1 MRRNLHIAFVL
12 VNLWANV
19 QTALS
24 YICMVI
30 QQGPGA
36 EHFLLSIEMTM
47 NRSDE
52 PKSLCVSISALL
64 FSFFFR
70 LIFLFPS
77 AASFEPAQFCLIT
90 FVHDANGPGAHACVC
105 LSARPGER
113 CVSGSDS
120 DMLATK
126 LHRSCTNCVRQGAD
140 REWLAGSTRAR
151 EVAQSYLEKDK
162 KSSKH
167 FKSLK

>member
-1 MRRNLHIAFVL
+1 MCLYKHFV
-12 VNLWANV
+12 
-19 QTALS
+19 
-24 YICMVI
+24 
-30 QQGPGA
+30 
-36 EHFLLSIEMTM
+36 
-47 NRSDE
+47 
-52 PKSLCVSISALL
+52 
-64 FSFFFR
+64 FFIFFPR

-120 DMLATK
+120 DTLATK

-151 EVAQSYLEKDK
+151 EVAQCYLEKDQ

-167 FKSLK
+167 FKTLK